1 MNTKN
6 WGKKSGGAACGGVY
20 MVVTDSYTLTELRG
34 LNENPTQFLVHCLIL
49 SNKYLTLNLQQGR
62 PELMTVVNTAGLSPA
77 EGRSKVTSRP
87 WPLSQMSFSFAAEPN
102 NDEGSEA
109 VKVRPPV
116 ATPDPEYATAVLSFT
131 LFIMMQKE
139 TSSTCRNSSMF

>member
-1 MNTKN
+1 MNTKKLEK
-6 WGKKSGGAACGGVY
+6 KKSGGAACGRVY

-34 LNENPTQFLVHCLIL
+34 LKENPTQFLVHCLIL

-77 EGRSKVTSRP
+77 EGRGKVTSRP

-102 NDEGSEA
+102 NDEGREA
-109 VKVRPPV
+109 VN
-116 ATPDPEYATAVLSFT
+116 SFT
-131 LFIMMQKE
+131 
-139 TSSTCRNSSMF
+139 SCSCA